1 MIDPHVID
9 LINLDIDGALDAAGK
24 AELRKAL
31 DADPAAR
38 EMDAELR
45 RLAHVLDTTVPV
57 EPPRSL
63 QPDIVAALP
72 RPSVLPFGA
81 ALRSRRLLPVRI
93 AVAIAAT
100 LAIVFLV
107 APSAFDNLG
116 VRNLRGTMQ
125 QVSPASAV
133 TATITAS
140 DSDRTSVRLDL
151 HQAALQ
157 SIEMQFDADQ
167 VRLESVDGRHAGVRE
182 ASGSTTIVAPQGPG
196 ITLVLHRLKPGTSQ
210 INFRVRETRTGTHEM
225 GIVLPSTN

>member
-1 MIDPHVID
+1 MIDPHVLD

-38 EMDAELR
+38 EMDADLR
-45 RLAHVLDTTVPV
+45 RLVHDLETSVPV

-72 RPSVLPFGA
+72 RGNVFSLGA
-81 ALRSRRLLPVRI
+81 GLRSRRLLPVRI

-100 LAIVFLV
+100 LALVFLF
-107 APSAFDNLG
+107 APSAFENLG
-116 VRNLRGTMQ
+116 VRNLRGTMR

-133 TATITAS
+133 TAAVAAS
-140 DSDRTSVRLDL
+140 EGDRTSVRLEL
-151 HQAALQ
+151 HAAAIQ
-157 SIEMQFDADQ
+157 SIEVRFDANA
-167 VRLESVDGRHAGVRE
+167 VRLERVDGTRAEVRE
-182 ASGSTTIVAPQGPG
+182 AAGAATIVAPRGQS
-196 ITLVLHRLKPGTSQ
+196 ITLVLNRLRPDPSQ
-210 INFRVRETRTGTHEM
+210 ITIRVREARTGTHEL